1 MWGFTEVK
9 PYGLDMAVGT
19 AAATQT
25 SGTLE
30 RLAAA
35 SHRLAVLDTERR
47 AEQARRDELI
57 IEARDLHLSWRT
69 IARAAMCSISRCVA
83 IVGGG

>member
-1 MWGFTEVK
+1 VK
-9 PYGLDMAVGT
+9 PYGLVMQ
-19 AAATQT
+19 AAPAAPTQT

-35 SHRLAVLDTERR
+35 SHRLAVLDEERR

-57 IEARDLHLSWRT
+57 VEARDLHLSWRT
-69 IARAAMCSISRCVA
+69 IAKSAMCSISRCVA
-83 IVGGG
+83 IVSGA